1 MCVNLV
7 IKLLDK
13 KKIKAKEIER
23 ISMSIK
29 DNTEQ

>member
-7 IKLLDK
+7 IKLFDK
-13 KKIKAKEIER
+13 KKIKAIEIER